1 MSIQFSAKA
10 LTPPIGKMLRI
21 FPAGALSQR
30 ERDISCEAGNDC

>member
-21 FPAGALSQR
+21 FPAGAPLPEGEGLHS
-30 ERDISCEAGNDC
+30 A